1 MKRWIA
7 GILCVSCLL
16 MMTACSQNG
25 EEVSGS
31 QEESSQTMESS
42 SESVEQ
48 PSEDSQPEE
57 AAEPEEPVS
66 SQPRTVSI
74 RPVTSVEAEP
84 VQVNVTARNA
94 IAAEMVVVSDGQKA
108 AEFAAEL
115 QSVIPSDKAIPSDA
129 QPVEILLVYSMDGG
143 EHRYQLYRESDADY
157 IAKDGVLYQG
167 GAGLSTWADAVI
179 PALPAV
185 PEGADAAQTSGAEQ
199 IVLKKS
205 SLYRASERV
214 VWDTAL
220 QEQIRGWIAD
230 ARPLEGEFTPD
241 TGGETIEVS
250 FGEGDSYIFSSQT
263 QDGAGLMK
271 HDSAWYLVEKEAFST
286 LSGVFS

>member
-1 MKRWIA
+1 M
-7 GILCVSCLL
+7 
-16 MMTACSQNG
+16 
-25 EEVSGS
+25 
-31 QEESSQTMESS
+31 
-42 SESVEQ
+42 
-48 PSEDSQPEE
+48 
-57 AAEPEEPVS
+57 
-66 SQPRTVSI
+66 
-74 RPVTSVEAEP
+74 
-84 VQVNVTARNA
+84 QVNVTARNA
-94 IAAEMVVVSDGQKA
+94 IAAEMVVISDGQKA

-115 QSVIPSDKAIPSDA
+115 QSVVPSDQAIPSDA

-185 PEGADAAQTSGAEQ
+185 PEGADAAQTSGTEE

-214 VWDTAL
+214 VWDTVL

-271 HDSAWYLVEKEAFST
+271 HDSVWYLVEKEAFST

>member
-1 MKRWIA
+1 M
-7 GILCVSCLL
+7 
-16 MMTACSQNG
+16 
-25 EEVSGS
+25 
-31 QEESSQTMESS
+31 
-42 SESVEQ
+42 
-48 PSEDSQPEE
+48 
-57 AAEPEEPVS
+57 
-66 SQPRTVSI
+66 
-74 RPVTSVEAEP
+74 
-84 VQVNVTARNA
+84 QVNVTARNA

-115 QSVIPSDKAIPSDA
+115 QSVVPGDQAIPSDA

-185 PEGADAAQTSGAEQ
+185 PEGADAAQTSGTEQ

-205 SLYRASERV
+205 SLYRASERM

-286 LSGVFS
+286 LSGIFS

>member
-16 MMTACSQNG
+16 MMTACSRNG

-31 QEESSQTMESS
+31 REESSQAMESS

-57 AAEPEEPVS
+57 AVEPEEPVS

-74 RPVTSVEAEP
+74 RPVTSAEAEP

-143 EHRYQLYRESDADY
+143 EHRYQLYRKAMR
-157 IAKDGVLYQG
+157 I
-167 GAGLSTWADAVI
+167 T
-179 PALPAV
+179 LPRT
-185 PEGADAAQTSGAEQ
+185 GFCTRAAPG
-199 IVLKKS
+199 
-205 SLYRASERV
+205 
-214 VWDTAL
+214 
-220 QEQIRGWIAD
+220 
-230 ARPLEGEFTPD
+230 
-241 TGGETIEVS
+241 
-250 FGEGDSYIFSSQT
+250 
-263 QDGAGLMK
+263 
-271 HDSAWYLVEKEAFST
+271 
-286 LSGVFS
+286 

>member
-31 QEESSQTMESS
+31 QEESSQEESSQTMESS
-42 SESVEQ
+42 PESVEQ
-48 PSEDSQPEE
+48 PSEDSQ
-57 AAEPEEPVS
+57 PEEPVS

-74 RPVTSVEAEP
+74 RPVTSAEAEP

-94 IAAEMVVVSDGQKA
+94 IATEMVVVSDGQKA

-115 QSVIPSDKAIPSDA
+115 QSVVPSDA

-185 PEGADAAQTSGAEQ
+185 PEGADAAQTSGTEQ

-205 SLYRASERV
+205 SLYRAGERV

-220 QEQIRGWIAD
+220 QERIRCWIAD

>member
-16 MMTACSQNG
+16 MMTACSRNG

-31 QEESSQTMESS
+31 QEESSQAMESS

-57 AAEPEEPVS
+57 PVS

-74 RPVTSVEAEP
+74 RPVTSAEAEP

-115 QSVIPSDKAIPSDA
+115 QSVVPSDQATPSDA

-143 EHRYQLYRESDADY
+143 EHRYQLYRESDVDY
-157 IAKDGVLYQG
+157 IAKDGVLYQC

-185 PEGADAAQTSGAEQ
+185 PEGADAAQTSGTEE

-214 VWDTAL
+214 VWDSVL

-230 ARPLEGEFTPD
+230 ARPLEVEFTPD

>member
-16 MMTACSQNG
+16 MMTACSRNG
-25 EEVSGS
+25 
-31 QEESSQTMESS
+31 EESSQAMESS

-74 RPVTSVEAEP
+74 RPVTSAEAEP

-94 IAAEMVVVSDGQKA
+94 IAAEMVVISGGQKEA
-108 AEFAAEL
+108 QFAAEL
-115 QSVIPSDKAIPSDA
+115 QSVVPSDQAIPSDV

-157 IAKDGVLYQG
+157 IAKDGVLYQC

-185 PEGADAAQTSGAEQ
+185 PEGADAAQTSGTEQ

-205 SLYRASERV
+205 SLYRASERM

>member
-16 MMTACSQNG
+16 MMTACSRNG

-31 QEESSQTMESS
+31 REESSQTMESS

-57 AAEPEEPVS
+57 TAEPEEPVS

-74 RPVTSVEAEP
+74 RPVTSAEAEP

-115 QSVIPSDKAIPSDA
+115 QSLDCGCPS
-129 QPVEILLVYSMDGG
+129 VGG
-143 EHRYQLYRESDADY
+143 RVHPGYGRRNHR
-157 IAKDGVLYQG
+157 
-167 GAGLSTWADAVI
+167 
-179 PALPAV
+179 
-185 PEGADAAQTSGAEQ
+185 
-199 IVLKKS
+199 
-205 SLYRASERV
+205 
-214 VWDTAL
+214 
-220 QEQIRGWIAD
+220 
-230 ARPLEGEFTPD
+230 GEFRGKQFLYIQQPD
-241 TGGETIEVS
+241 TGWSRT
-250 FGEGDSYIFSSQT
+250 D
-263 QDGAGLMK
+263 
-271 HDSAWYLVEKEAFST
+271 EA
-286 LSGVFS
+286 

>member
-1 MKRWIA
+1 MRLQAA
-7 GILCVSCLL
+7 G
-16 MMTACSQNG
+16 T
-25 EEVSGS
+25 
-31 QEESSQTMESS
+31 
-42 SESVEQ
+42 
-48 PSEDSQPEE
+48 
-57 AAEPEEPVS
+57 
-66 SQPRTVSI
+66 
-74 RPVTSVEAEP
+74 
-84 VQVNVTARNA
+84 
-94 IAAEMVVVSDGQKA
+94 
-108 AEFAAEL
+108 
-115 QSVIPSDKAIPSDA
+115 
-129 QPVEILLVYSMDGG
+129 
-143 EHRYQLYRESDADY
+143 
-157 IAKDGVLYQG
+157 
-167 GAGLSTWADAVI
+167 
-179 PALPAV
+179 
-185 PEGADAAQTSGAEQ
+185 EQ

-271 HDSAWYLVEKEAFST
+271 HDSVWYLVEKEAFST

>member
-48 PSEDSQPEE
+48 PSGDSRPEE
-57 AAEPEEPVS
+57 TAEPEEPVS
-66 SQPRTVSI
+66 SRPRTVSI
-74 RPVTSVEAEP
+74 RPVTSAEAEA

-115 QSVIPSDKAIPSDA
+115 QSVVPSDA

-143 EHRYQLYRESDADY
+143 EHRYQLYRENDADY

-185 PEGADAAQTSGAEQ
+185 PEGADAAQASGTEQ

-205 SLYRASERV
+205 SLYRAGERV

-250 FGEGDSYIFSSQT
+250 FGEGNSHIFSSQT

>member
-16 MMTACSQNG
+16 MMTACSRNG

-31 QEESSQTMESS
+31 QEESSQVMESS

-57 AAEPEEPVS
+57 PVS

-74 RPVTSVEAEP
+74 RPVTSAEAEP

-94 IAAEMVVVSDGQKA
+94 IAAEMAVVSDGQKA

-115 QSVIPSDKAIPSDA
+115 QSVIPSDQAIPSDA

-143 EHRYQLYRESDADY
+143 EHRYQLYRESDVDY

-185 PEGADAAQTSGAEQ
+185 PEGADAAQTSGTEQ

-214 VWDTAL
+214 VWDTVL

-286 LSGVFS
+286 LSGIFS

>member
-1 MKRWIA
+1 M
-7 GILCVSCLL
+7 
-16 MMTACSQNG
+16 
-25 EEVSGS
+25 
-31 QEESSQTMESS
+31 
-42 SESVEQ
+42 
-48 PSEDSQPEE
+48 
-57 AAEPEEPVS
+57 
-66 SQPRTVSI
+66 
-74 RPVTSVEAEP
+74 
-84 VQVNVTARNA
+84 QVNVTARNA
-94 IAAEMVVVSDGQKA
+94 IAAEMVVISDGQKA

-115 QSVIPSDKAIPSDA
+115 QSVVPSDQAIPSDA

-185 PEGADAAQTSGAEQ
+185 TEGADAAQASGTEQ

-250 FGEGDSYIFSSQT
+250 FEEGDSYIFSSQT
-263 QDGAGLMK
+263 QDGAGLMR

-286 LSGVFS
+286 LSGIFS

>member
-16 MMTACSQNG
+16 MMTACSRNG

-31 QEESSQTMESS
+31 REESSQAMESS

-57 AAEPEEPVS
+57 AVEPEEPVS

-74 RPVTSVEAEP
+74 RPVTSEEAEP

-94 IAAEMVVVSDGQKA
+94 IASEMVVVSDGQKA

-115 QSVIPSDKAIPSDA
+115 QSVVPSDQAIPSDA

-167 GAGLSTWADAVI
+167 GAGLSTWARRRRI
-179 PALPAV
+179 
-185 PEGADAAQTSGAEQ
+185 S
-199 IVLKKS
+199 
-205 SLYRASERV
+205 RR
-214 VWDTAL
+214 
-220 QEQIRGWIAD
+220 
-230 ARPLEGEFTPD
+230 
-241 TGGETIEVS
+241 
-250 FGEGDSYIFSSQT
+250 
-263 QDGAGLMK
+263 
-271 HDSAWYLVEKEAFST
+271 
-286 LSGVFS
+286 

>member
-16 MMTACSQNG
+16 LMTACSRNG

-31 QEESSQTMESS
+31 REESSQTMESS

-57 AAEPEEPVS
+57 TAEPEEPVS

-74 RPVTSVEAEP
+74 RPVTSAEAEP

-115 QSVIPSDKAIPSDA
+115 QSVVPSDA

-143 EHRYQLYRESDADY
+143 EHRYQLYRENDADY
-157 IAKDGVLYQG
+157 IAKDGVLYQC

-185 PEGADAAQTSGAEQ
+185 PEGADAAQASGTEQ

-205 SLYRASERV
+205 SLYRAGERV

-250 FGEGDSYIFSSQT
+250 FGEGNSHIFSSQT

>member
-16 MMTACSQNG
+16 MMTACSRNG

-31 QEESSQTMESS
+31 REESSQAMESS

-57 AAEPEEPVS
+57 TVEPEEPVS

-74 RPVTSVEAEP
+74 RPVTSAEAEP

-94 IAAEMVVVSDGQKA
+94 IAAEMVVISDGQKA

-115 QSVIPSDKAIPSDA
+115 QSVIPGDKAIPSDA

-179 PALPAV
+179 PALPAGTGRGRC
-185 PEGADAAQTSGAEQ
+185 GADLGQRTDCAEKVQPVPCQRAGGLGYSAPGADPGLDCGCPSVGGRVHPGYGRRNHRGELRGRQ
-199 IVLKKS
+199 F
-205 SLYRASERV
+205 LYI
-214 VWDTAL
+214 
-220 QEQIRGWIAD
+220 QQ
-230 ARPLEGEFTPD
+230 PD
-241 TGGETIEVS
+241 TGWSRT
-250 FGEGDSYIFSSQT
+250 D
-263 QDGAGLMK
+263 
-271 HDSAWYLVEKEAFST
+271 EA
-286 LSGVFS
+286 

>member
-16 MMTACSQNG
+16 MMTACSRNG

-31 QEESSQTMESS
+31 REESSQTMESS

-57 AAEPEEPVS
+57 TAEPEEPVS

-74 RPVTSVEAEP
+74 RPVTSAEAEP

-115 QSVIPSDKAIPSDA
+115 QSVVPSDA

-167 GAGLSTWADAVI
+167 SAGLSTWADAVI
-179 PALPAV
+179 PALPVV
-185 PEGADAAQTSGAEQ
+185 PEGADAAQTSGKEQ

-250 FGEGDSYIFSSQT
+250 FGEGNSYIFSSQT

-271 HDSAWYLVEKEAFST
+271 HDSAWYMVEKEAFST

>member
-16 MMTACSQNG
+16 MMTACSRNG
-25 EEVSGS
+25 
-31 QEESSQTMESS
+31 EESSQVMESS

-57 AAEPEEPVS
+57 AVEPEEPVS

-74 RPVTSVEAEP
+74 RPVTSAEAEP

-108 AEFAAEL
+108 AQFAAEL
-115 QSVIPSDKAIPSDA
+115 QSVIPSDQAIPSDV

-157 IAKDGVLYQG
+157 IAKDGVLYQC

-271 HDSAWYLVEKEAFST
+271 HDSVWYLVEKEAFST

>member
-16 MMTACSQNG
+16 MMTACSRNG

-57 AAEPEEPVS
+57 PVS

-74 RPVTSVEAEP
+74 RPVTSAEAEP

-94 IAAEMVVVSDGQKA
+94 IATEMVVVSDGQKA

-115 QSVIPSDKAIPSDA
+115 QSVVPSDQAIPSDA

-185 PEGADAAQTSGAEQ
+185 PEGADAAQAAGTEQ

-220 QEQIRGWIAD
+220 QERIRGWIAD

-250 FGEGDSYIFSSQT
+250 FGESNSYIFSSQT

-286 LSGVFS
+286 LSGIFS

>member
-16 MMTACSQNG
+16 LMTACSRNG

-31 QEESSQTMESS
+31 REESSQTMESS

-57 AAEPEEPVS
+57 PVS

-74 RPVTSVEAEP
+74 RPVTSAEAEP

-115 QSVIPSDKAIPSDA
+115 QSVVPSDA

-143 EHRYQLYRESDADY
+143 EHRYQLYRENDADY
-157 IAKDGVLYQG
+157 IAKDGVLYQC

-185 PEGADAAQTSGAEQ
+185 PEGADAAQASGTEQ

-205 SLYRASERV
+205 SLYRAGERV

-250 FGEGDSYIFSSQT
+250 FGEGNSYIFSSQT

>member
-16 MMTACSQNG
+16 MMTACSRNG

-31 QEESSQTMESS
+31 REESSQAMESS

-57 AAEPEEPVS
+57 AVEPEEPVS

-74 RPVTSVEAEP
+74 RPVTSAEAEP

-115 QSVIPSDKAIPSDA
+115 RSVIPSDQAIPSDA
-129 QPVEILLVYSMDGG
+129 QPVEILLMYSMDDG

-167 GAGLSTWADAVI
+167 GAGLGHRIDRAEKVQ
-179 PALPAV
+179 PV
-185 PEGADAAQTSGAEQ
+185 PCQRAGGLGYSAPGADPGLDCGCPSAGGRVHPGYGRRNHRGELRGRQFLYIQQPDSGW
-199 IVLKKS
+199 S
-205 SLYRASERV
+205 RT
-214 VWDTAL
+214 D
-220 QEQIRGWIAD
+220 
-230 ARPLEGEFTPD
+230 
-241 TGGETIEVS
+241 
-250 FGEGDSYIFSSQT
+250 
-263 QDGAGLMK
+263 
-271 HDSAWYLVEKEAFST
+271 EA
-286 LSGVFS
+286 

>member
-16 MMTACSQNG
+16 MMTACSRNG

-31 QEESSQTMESS
+31 REESSQTMESS

-57 AAEPEEPVS
+57 PVS

-74 RPVTSVEAEP
+74 RPVTSAEAEP

-94 IAAEMVVVSDGQKA
+94 IAAEMVVISDGQKA

-115 QSVIPSDKAIPSDA
+115 QSVIPSDQAIPSDA

-143 EHRYQLYRESDADY
+143 EHRYQLYRESGADY
-157 IAKDGVLYQG
+157 IAKDGVLYQC

-185 PEGADAAQTSGAEQ
+185 PEGADAAQTSGTEQ

-250 FGEGDSYIFSSQT
+250 FGEGNSYIFSNQT

-271 HDSAWYLVEKEAFST
+271 HDSVWYLVEKEAFST

>member
-42 SESVEQ
+42 PESVEQ
-48 PSEDSQPEE
+48 PSEDSQ
-57 AAEPEEPVS
+57 PEEPVS

-74 RPVTSVEAEP
+74 RPVTSAEAEP

-108 AEFAAEL
+108 AQFAAEL
-115 QSVIPSDKAIPSDA
+115 QSVIPSDQAIPSDA

-157 IAKDGVLYQG
+157 IAKDGVLYQC

-185 PEGADAAQTSGAEQ
+185 PEGADAAQTSGTEE

-214 VWDTAL
+214 VWDTVL

-250 FGEGDSYIFSSQT
+250 FGEYIFSSQT

-271 HDSAWYLVEKEAFST
+271 HDSVWYLVEKEAFST

>member
-16 MMTACSQNG
+16 MMTACSRNG
-25 EEVSGS
+25 
-31 QEESSQTMESS
+31 EESSQAMESS

-57 AAEPEEPVS
+57 AVEPEEPVS

-74 RPVTSVEAEP
+74 RPVTSAEAEP

-94 IAAEMVVVSDGQKA
+94 IAAEMVVISDGQKA

-115 QSVIPSDKAIPSDA
+115 QSVIPSDQAIPSDV

-157 IAKDGVLYQG
+157 IAKDGVLYQC
-167 GAGLSTWADAVI
+167 GAGLSAWADAVI
-179 PALPAV
+179 PELPAV

-214 VWDTAL
+214 VWDTVL

>member
-1 MKRWIA
+1 M
-7 GILCVSCLL
+7 
-16 MMTACSQNG
+16 
-25 EEVSGS
+25 
-31 QEESSQTMESS
+31 
-42 SESVEQ
+42 
-48 PSEDSQPEE
+48 
-57 AAEPEEPVS
+57 
-66 SQPRTVSI
+66 
-74 RPVTSVEAEP
+74 
-84 VQVNVTARNA
+84 
-94 IAAEMVVVSDGQKA
+94 
-108 AEFAAEL
+108 
-115 QSVIPSDKAIPSDA
+115 
-129 QPVEILLVYSMDGG
+129 EILLVYSMDGG

-157 IAKDGVLYQG
+157 IAKDGVLYRG

-179 PALPAV
+179 PELPAV
-185 PEGADAAQTSGAEQ
+185 PEGADAAQASGTEQ

-205 SLYRASERV
+205 SLYRASKRV

-250 FGEGDSYIFSSQT
+250 FGEGNSYIFSSQT

-286 LSGVFS
+286 LSGIFS

>member
-16 MMTACSQNG
+16 MMTACSRNG

-74 RPVTSVEAEP
+74 RPVTSAEAEP

-94 IAAEMVVVSDGQKA
+94 IAVEMAVVSDGQKA

-115 QSVIPSDKAIPSDA
+115 QSVVPSDQAIPSDA

-185 PEGADAAQTSGAEQ
+185 PEGADAAQTSGTEQ

-205 SLYRASERV
+205 SLYRASERMV
-214 VWDTAL
+214 LGYSAPGADPGLDCGCPSVGGRVHPGYGRRNH
-220 QEQIRGWIAD
+220 RGELRGRQFLYIQQ
-230 ARPLEGEFTPD
+230 PD
-241 TGGETIEVS
+241 TGWSRT
-250 FGEGDSYIFSSQT
+250 D
-263 QDGAGLMK
+263 
-271 HDSAWYLVEKEAFST
+271 EA
-286 LSGVFS
+286 

>member
-1 MKRWIA
+1 
-7 GILCVSCLL
+7 
-16 MMTACSQNG
+16 
-25 EEVSGS
+25 
-31 QEESSQTMESS
+31 MESS

-74 RPVTSVEAEP
+74 RPVTSAEAEP

-94 IAAEMVVVSDGQKA
+94 IAAEMVVISDGQKA

-115 QSVIPSDKAIPSDA
+115 QSVVPSDQAIPSDV

-157 IAKDGVLYQG
+157 IAKDGVLYQC

-214 VWDTAL
+214 VWDTVL

-230 ARPLEGEFTPD
+230 ARPLEDEFTPD

-250 FGEGDSYIFSSQT
+250 FGEGNSYIFSSQT

>member
-16 MMTACSQNG
+16 MMTACSRNG

-31 QEESSQTMESS
+31 REESSQAMESS

-57 AAEPEEPVS
+57 TAEPEEPVS

-74 RPVTSVEAEP
+74 RPVTSAEAEP

-94 IAAEMVVVSDGQKA
+94 IAAEMAVVSDGQKA

-115 QSVIPSDKAIPSDA
+115 QSVVPSDQAIPSDA

-185 PEGADAAQTSGAEQ
+185 PEGADAAQTSGTEQ

-230 ARPLEGEFTPD
+230 ARPLEDEFTPD

-250 FGEGDSYIFSSQT
+250 FGEGNSYIFSSQT
-263 QDGAGLMK
+263 QDGTGLMR